1 VFLDRL
7 RCLDARSRGLGAPV
21 HAALAMDIK
30 ATVILQ
36 GNTVTL
42 AVKGAGENIQG
53 IGFPPPKELLASHFA
68 QGGQILLRMPCIKGR
83 NIAPE
88 TLVGSASLVAVR
100 RVLLWESVFIALRV
114 GTIVNLHLYA
124 CEMGG

>member
-1 VFLDRL
+1 
-7 RCLDARSRGLGAPV
+7 
-21 HAALAMDIK
+21 MDIK

-53 IGFPPPKELLASHFA
+53 IGFPPPPPPKELLASHFA

-88 TLVGSASLVAVR
+88 TLVGSASLVAVG

-124 CEMGG
+124 CEMRG